1 MIRAEDYMDN
11 TCSDGGP
18 DNIQGRNRDK
28 YNPRTVRLIQNSKK
42 TLRAAKMTNRE
53 GTPFI
58 SPFLLPYILA
68 DQEDRDKRARE
79 SVSRKSPGSTAMHSP
94 LEDHAGRLSHG
105 TFSPGM
111 YRTAQG
117 SPLREGT
124 RFVSPNKRFSSD
136 SPGAVR
142 HSMIERSISELT
154 FDPELT
160 FMDSPAASSDLVN
173 ASPQRNELR
182 EEESALSLPEF
193 SSPMKTVSPDRS
205 VVPLD
210 ESEIG
215 FSKQLRSLQT
225 DTAAS
230 GKRGKSASARSTK
243 SSAEVQGTSSK
254 SKEDHSKQ
262 VEPNR
267 IARQQR
273 GPTKPQPEPE
283 AIESSQP
290 RILKRRAAAEEPKQ
304 EQLEPESINDRKKPR
319 RKSPIEEMVASDTLR
334 TKKPLVNAT
343 ATASTETESLSNARK
358 SPRFSS
364 RVVTAVTQLPP
375 LLVCPKC
382 KKAYKRSRDFE
393 KHVTACVHA

>member
-1 MIRAEDYMDN
+1 
-11 TCSDGGP
+11 
-18 DNIQGRNRDK
+18 
-28 YNPRTVRLIQNSKK
+28 
-42 TLRAAKMTNRE
+42 MTNRE

-79 SVSRKSPGSTAMHSP
+79 AVSRKSPGSPAMHSP
-94 LEDHAGRLSHG
+94 LEDHAARHSHG

-124 RFVSPNKRFSSD
+124 RFVSPKKRLSSD

-142 HSMIERSISELT
+142 HSMIERSISELM

-160 FMDSPAASSDLVN
+160 FMDSPAASSDLVD
-173 ASPQRNELR
+173 ASPQPNELR

-215 FSKQLRSLQT
+215 FSNRLRSLQT

-230 GKRGKSASARSTK
+230 VKRVKSATVRSTK
-243 SSAEVQGTSSK
+243 RSAEVPETSPK
-254 SKEDHSKQ
+254 SKEGHSKQ
-262 VEPNR
+262 VEPKKS
-267 IARQQR
+267 ARQQR
-273 GPTKPQPEPE
+273 GPAKPQTEPE
-283 AIESSQP
+283 SIKASET
-290 RILKRRAAAEEPKQ
+290 RLLKRRAASEEPKQ
-304 EQLEPESINDRKKPR
+304 EQLESGSINDRKKPR
-319 RKSPIEEMVASDTLR
+319 RKSPIDEMVASDTLK

-343 ATASTETESLSNARK
+343 APASKETDSFSNARK

-375 LLVCPKC
+375 LLICPKC
-382 KKAYKRSRDFE
+382 KKAYKRPRDYE